1 MNIIAE
7 LKSITRTRK
16 ILNSLLW
23 VIVGGAVFYSLMTST
38 PLVSDHSQWSW
49 SGWALGLLTDAAFV
63 LAISADAVLSKHGMN
78 GGKWA
83 VAFRWVTGAA
93 SLFLNT
99 WGSVSE
105 KDWVG
110 VAIHSI
116 APAVLVCAAEVAPA
130 YRRRFR
136 DLELQLSGSQ
146 SQVQSELTEVH
157 GSESEVHTGSGSKP
171 EVHSSGSHA
180 LNEVQGSPSP
190 ALLNDEVQSELAG
203 TQVHSSGSQTN
214 GEPRAGKYLPIPAA
228 SSSGSDTEVHSSG
241 SQVHSGL
248 GSKVQGSKSRGSSSQ
263 VQVQSE
269 PGSNGEVIRAGFMNQ
284 RSASEVAREIG
295 VSGSYVSRKYKELRE
310 ELTA

>member
-49 SGWALGLLTDAAFV
+49 SGWALGLITDAAFI

-78 GGKWA
+78 GGRWA
-83 VAFRWVTGAA
+83 IAFRWVTGAA

-105 KDWVG
+105 RDWVG

-146 SQVQSELTEVH
+146 VQGSQSRVQSELTEVH
-157 GSESEVHTGSGSKP
+157 GSEP
-171 EVHSSGSHA
+171 I
-180 LNEVQGSPSP
+180 
-190 ALLNDEVQSELAG
+190 
-203 TQVHSSGSQTN
+203 
-214 GEPRAGKYLPIPAA
+214 GEPRAGEYLSIPAVT
-228 SSSGSDTEVHSSG
+228 SSGSNTEAGSSPG
-241 SQVHSGL
+241 SR
-248 GSKVQGSKSRGSSSQ
+248 SKRRGSSSQ
-263 VQVQSE
+263 AGSKVQVHSSS
-269 PGSNGEVIRAGFMNQ
+269 PGSGSNGETIRAGFMNN

-295 VSGSYVSRKYKELRE
+295 VSPSYVSRKYKELRE
-310 ELTA
+310 ELALTA

>member
-38 PLVSDHSQWSW
+38 PLVSAHSQWSW

-78 GGKWA
+78 GGRWA

-105 KDWVG
+105 RDWVG

-136 DLELQLSGSQ
+136 DLELELAGSHTGSGSQ
-146 SQVQSELTEVH
+146 VQGSQPGVQSELTEVH
-157 GSESEVHTGSGSKP
+157 GSTVQSELASTQVHSSGSRPNGEPRAGEHLPIPAVQSGSGSKP
-171 EVHSSGSHA
+171 EVH
-180 LNEVQGSPSP
+180 
-190 ALLNDEVQSELAG
+190 AG
-203 TQVHSSGSQTN
+203 
-214 GEPRAGKYLPIPAA
+214 
-228 SSSGSDTEVHSSG
+228 SSSDP
-241 SQVHSGL
+241 
-248 GSKVQGSKSRGSSSQ
+248 GSKPRGSSSQ
-263 VQVQSE
+263 AGSKVHSSS
-269 PGSNGEVIRAGFMNQ
+269 PGSNAEAIRGGFMNKK
-284 RSASEVAREIG
+284 SASEVAREIG
-295 VSGSYVSRKYKELRE
+295 VSASYVSRKFKELRE
-310 ELTA
+310 ELALTA